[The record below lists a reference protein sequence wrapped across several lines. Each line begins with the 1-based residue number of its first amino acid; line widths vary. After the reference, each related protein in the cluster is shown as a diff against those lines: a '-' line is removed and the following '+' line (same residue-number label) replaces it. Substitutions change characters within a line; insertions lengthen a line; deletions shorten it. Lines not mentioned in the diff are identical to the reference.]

1 MSISRR
7 RLSVL
12 GAAVLTAVAAFPAAA
27 RADEQPKRD
36 ALTVVQQRLDAARDE
51 ANQMAERIAGL
62 QSEQARLESDI
73 AAAEQAIPLLR
84 IHAAIL
90 RQTVKERAV
99 ELYVGHATRLDQLV
113 STDSVS
119 DGARAATLTGTIAKH
134 DNDLATE
141 LRDTAHELEVRE
153 QQLRT
158 QRAALQQ
165 TLDDLAPLQDQ
176 LQQRLATASAAYEK
190 VRAAVDRQRRA
201 GRPTTALSGASACPV
216 AGFVVFTDDF
226 GEPRPGGT
234 VHPGVDMPAVMG
246 TPVVAVVDGV
256 VRHDVG
262 GAGGNGAWLTGTDQ
276 VAYYY
281 AHFSRYEGG
290 DRIVAAGT
298 VIGYVGMTGNATGPH
313 LHFEMHPGG
322 GPAVDPYPL
331 LVALCQAET
340 ARSLG

>member
-1 MSISRR
+1 MLISRR

-12 GAAVLTAVAAFPAAA
+12 LAAALTAIAAFPALA
-27 RADEQPKRD
+27 RADDQPKRD
-36 ALTVVQQRLDAARDE
+36 ALTVVRERLDAARDD
-51 ANQMAERIAGL
+51 ANQIADRIAGL

-113 STDSVS
+113 STESVS
-119 DGARAATLTGTIAKH
+119 DGARAATLTATIAKH
-134 DNDLATE
+134 DNDLATD

-153 QQLRT
+153 EQLRA
-158 QRAALQQ
+158 QRATLQQ
-165 TLDDLAPLQDQ
+165 TLDNLAPLQEQ
-176 LQQRLATASAAYEK
+176 LQQRLAVASAAYEK

-201 GRPTTALSGASACPV
+201 GRLTNAQSGASACPV
-216 AGFVVFTDDF
+216 AGFVVFSDDF

-234 VHPGVDMPAVMG
+234 VHPGVDMPAVTG
-246 TPVVAVVDGV
+246 TPVVAVVDGFM
-256 VRHDVG
+256 RHDVG
-262 GAGGNGAWLTGTDQ
+262 GAGGNGAWLVGADQ

-290 DRIVAAGT
+290 DRIVNTGD